1 MTQAGSF
8 LPEYISFVFIVI
20 ILYLMLS
27 THPRPTKVYFINFLG
42 VLLSSIEILLHRC
55 IYDYI
60 KHNMYSNALLICCAI
75 YFIIYTVIL
84 CVIYIYISLLSYYK
98 RQHMKRMWIFVGLL
112 AAISIITDLIL
123 LFNGK
128 MIYQEAGNLVITG
141 WFNAYLFFGILDA
154 LFCMITS
161 MINRKAIS
169 RRIFGFIVLFCPL
182 DVCLLIFQFM
192 RPAVQFSSLTYII
205 PFMLFYILFH
215 SNPYDEVSGC
225 QNWHSYIARFYENVY
240 MRKKFMIICVEFPK
254 LKHSH
259 QLYAREKINYMAAIK
274 CREIEAIHPNIFLY
288 ALKDYQYALIA
299 NINDPAKEDRLIE
312 QVRRIMDTT
321 IFYKQEK
328 FNPVYKMIAFKSS
341 PFINNPTKLAS
352 LQRFLFGKMKAELS
366 VNQCYIAQKQDYET
380 FMEAYT
386 IEQLLLKI
394 KSTHDLNDEHVLC
407 YTQPIFNVEH
417 DQFLT
422 AEALMRLQIDGKVIC
437 PDKFIPAAEQ
447 NNCIHT
453 LTCIILNKVC
463 QKIKELSESY
473 DFEAIT
479 VNCSTTE
486 LSDPNLY
493 KEILQIIRQNDVD
506 CSKICLELTESA
518 MFNDYNTVLYNMQ
531 KLREAG
537 VQFYLDDFGTGYSNL
552 ERILSCPFKTIKF
565 DKSLL
570 YKSMEDNAI
579 QELLQSMVNV
589 FKRQGLHL
597 LVEGVE
603 NSEQN
608 EYSIERGFQY
618 IQGYM
623 YSKPL
628 PADELTKFFPHK

>member
-1 MTQAGSF
+1 MTQTGSF
-8 LPEYISFVFIVI
+8 LPEYISFVFIAI

-42 VLLSSIEILLHRC
+42 VLLSAVEILLHRC

-60 KHNMYSNALLICCAI
+60 KHNMYSNALLICCAV
-75 YFIIYTVIL
+75 YFVIYTIIL
-84 CVIYIYISLLSYYK
+84 CIIYIYISLLSYHK
-98 RQHMKRMWIFVGLL
+98 RQHTKRMWIFAGLL
-112 AAISIITDLIL
+112 ATVSIITNLVL
-123 LFNGK
+123 LFSGK
-128 MIYQEAGNLVITG
+128 MIYQEAGNLVITD
-141 WFNAYLFFGILDA
+141 WFNTYLFFGILDS
-154 LFCMITS
+154 LFCMLTS

-169 RRIFGFIVLFCPL
+169 RRIFGFIALFCPL
-182 DVCLLIFQFM
+182 DICLLIFQFM
-192 RPAVQFSSLTYII
+192 RPHVQFSSLTYVI

-225 QNWHSYIARFYENVY
+225 QNSHSYIARFIENFY
-240 MRKKFMIICVEFPK
+240 MHKRFMIVCVEFPK

-274 CREIEAIHPNIFLY
+274 CRELEALHSNIFLY
-288 ALKDYQYALIA
+288 ALKDYQYALFA
-299 NINDPAKEDRLIE
+299 NTHDSRQEDKLITE
-312 QVRRIMDTT
+312 VRHIMDET
-321 IFYKQEK
+321 IYYKQEK
-328 FNPVYKMIAFKSS
+328 FNPVYKMIVFKSS
-341 PFINNPTKLAS
+341 PFINNQTKLTS
-352 LQRFLFGKMKAELS
+352 MQRFLFGKMKAES
-366 VNQCYIAQKQDYET
+366 SINQYYIAQEKDYEDFT
-380 FMEAYT
+380 ESYT

-394 KSTHDLNDEHVLC
+394 KTTHDLNDEHVLC
-407 YTQPIFNVEH
+407 FAQPILNVEH
-417 DQFLT
+417 NRFLS
-422 AEALMRLQIDGKVIC
+422 AEALMRLQINGKIIY

-453 LTCIILNKVC
+453 LTCIMLNKVC
-463 QKIKELSESY
+463 QKIKELSETY

-486 LSDPNLY
+486 LSDPNLHE
-493 KEILQIIRQNDVD
+493 EILQIIHQNHID

-570 YKSMEDNAI
+570 YKSMEDEAV
-579 QELLQSMVNV
+579 QELLQSMINV
-589 FKRQGLHL
+589 FKHQGLHL

-603 NSEQN
+603 NTEQN
-608 EYSIERGFQY
+608 DYSIERGFQY
-618 IQGYM
+618 IQGYK

-628 PADELTKFFPHK
+628 PINELTKFFTHK